1 MGSGILGLSFP
12 WSQSGGLSVP
22 GLSVPGLS
30 VPGTSVPVTP
40 GNNDLR
46 TTPEGKSRLSFSQV
60 GHTHAQQLPTKKKLV
75 AETKKKK
82 LDLTKQFVFCFCRN

>member
-46 TTPEGKSRLSFSQV
+46 TTPEGKIRLSFSQV
-60 GHTHAQQLPTKKKLV
+60 GHTHAQQLPTKK
-75 AETKKKK
+75 TSRGDKKKETGF
-82 LDLTKQFVFCFCRN
+82 DDTVCFLLL